1 MSNPILYTPFLYFNR
16 PLMNVSSCHTL
27 ADINYREAEEA
38 FTHLLQQADLDQYV
52 SNTPECLELF
62 EHVLGLALVEAFED
76 QPTSPNAHL
85 FLQRILYRINRLKLF
100 WYDDLENYA
109 NEDSAFLFS
118 VRTKIDTAWQDWEAQ
133 KIDIPSLK
141 DLDIQAA
148 LRERTAED
156 LDPEPSQTGLFSTP
170 S

>member
-27 ADINYREAEEA
+27 ANINYREAEEA

-76 QPTSPNAHL
+76 QPTSGLLVIISDNSAGSESD
-85 FLQRILYRINRLKLF
+85 QRRWRIS
-100 WYDDLENYA
+100 
-109 NEDSAFLFS
+109 SARKPECIAIS
-118 VRTKIDTAWQDWEAQ
+118 R
-133 KIDIPSLK
+133 IP
-141 DLDIQAA
+141 
-148 LRERTAED
+148 
-156 LDPEPSQTGLFSTP
+156 
-170 S
+170 